1 MSYFYNLNIIKKY
14 LLILFFFFIFTA
26 QIFAQELSESSDN
39 VKKNSNNSS
48 IDLTQDKIT
57 IDAKNMD
64 ILDILNI
71 FTQRAGMNIVIGKY
85 VAGKVTLF
93 LKDVDIWDAFEIVL
107 SSNELAY
114 EIKGK
119 IINVMTQRDYELL
132 YGEKYKDK
140 KQPKIIKLNYAKA
153 ADVANSLSQMKSESG
168 RVVANEGANTIA
180 LIDIPV
186 KVSVMEDFIN
196 SVDLP
201 LETKIYVLNYAQA
214 EKVAAKMQEELT
226 KGVGSIR
233 IDERTNK
240 IAVTDRPDRI
250 ELFDKIVNAF
260 DEKTQQVLIDAQIVQ
275 VTPSKLFEMGVD
287 WNYWI
292 EKYFQIKAGLPLAA
306 STNSFFIGTPST
318 NPTEKGQY
326 KGVVDILKTIGD
338 TKVLSSPR
346 IMALNNQEAKIHV
359 GTKEAYIT
367 STTSQNT
374 SGPSVTSQTVNFE
387 NTGIQLNV
395 TPTINRDGFVTMKI
409 KPEISDATKQTL
421 VSQDQN
427 TDVPIVTSSE
437 AETTVMV
444 KNGVSIIIGGLTKD
458 EKRKTVKKIPLLGD
472 LPVVGVMFRST
483 SDNTRKTELIII
495 LTPHIITGE
504 NSFTNMA
511 EVRPQDGVVF
521 SMQKGK
527 IMSEDFGPAKE
538 DQNKKYDLDNYPGD
552 KREYY
557 YQVVVDK
564 VKEAAKKIPT
574 DNLKG
579 KVIITFTLDNEGR
592 IVGDPNY
599 LGSTNYGLI
608 VLAKQAVRDASPFP
622 LFPRELPKR
631 EENFL
636 VELEY

>member
-1 MSYFYNLNIIKKY
+1 MNYCYKFKTMKKIF
-14 LLILFFFFIFTA
+14 LLFILFCSFFS
-26 QIFAQELSESSDN
+26 QVLAQELTESNYSS
-39 VKKNSNNSS
+39 VGKSTGSNS
-48 IDLTQDKIT
+48 IELTENKIT

-71 FTQRAGMNIVIGKY
+71 FTQRAGMNIVVGKY

-93 LKDVDIWDAFEIVL
+93 LKDVDIWDAFELIL

-132 YGEKYKDK
+132 YGERYKDK

-153 ADVANSLSQMKSESG
+153 ADVANSLSQMKSEAG

-180 LIDIPV
+180 LIDIPM
-186 KVSVMEDFIN
+186 KVAIMEDFIN
-196 SVDLP
+196 SVDLA
-201 LETKIYVLNYAQA
+201 LETRIYVLNYAQA
-214 EKVAAKMQEELT
+214 DKVAAKIQEELT
-226 KGVGSIR
+226 KGIGSIR

-240 IAVTDRPDRI
+240 IAVTDRVDRL

-260 DEKTQQVLIDAQIVQ
+260 DEKTQQVLIDAQVVQ
-275 VTPSKLFEMGVD
+275 VTPTNLFEMGVD

-292 EKYFQIKAGLPLAA
+292 EKYFQVKAALPLAA
-306 STNSFFIGTPST
+306 SGNSFFIGTPST

-326 KGVVDILKTIGD
+326 KGIIDILKTVGD

-359 GTKEAYIT
+359 GTREAYIT
-367 STTSQNT
+367 SSTSQST
-374 SGPSVTSQTVNFE
+374 SGPSVTSQSVNFVD
-387 NTGIQLNV
+387 TGIKLYV
-395 TPTINRDGFVTMKI
+395 TPTINREGFVTMKI
-409 KPEISDATKQTL
+409 KPEISDATKETL
-421 VSQDQN
+421 ISQDQE

-444 KNGVSIIIGGLTKD
+444 KDGVSIIIGGLSKD

-472 LPVVGVMFRST
+472 LPIIGAAFRST
-483 SDNTRKTELIII
+483 SDNNRKTELVII
-495 LTPHIITGE
+495 LTPHIISGE
-504 NSFTNMA
+504 ESITSAIKPTNGIVYNMK
-511 EVRPQDGVVF
+511 
-521 SMQKGK
+521 KGK
-527 IMSEDFGPAKE
+527 ISSEEFGSVQSE
-538 DQNKKYDLDNYPGD
+538 ENKKYDINNYPGD
-552 KREYY
+552 KKEYY

-564 VKEAAKKIPT
+564 VKEAAKNIPT

-579 KVIITFTLDNEGR
+579 KVIISFTLDKQGR
-592 IVGDPNY
+592 ISGEPNY
-599 LGSTNYGLI
+599 LGSTNYSLI
-608 VLAKQAVRDASPFP
+608 TLAKQAVREASPFP
-622 LFPRELPKR
+622 AFPQELPKK